1 MLVLYRGIPVADEDA
16 ASMLGCQADF
26 YCRPRAPHAAEIRPK
41 VESAPKLFKVGKAT
55 AFKYAAT
62 VRNGTEPIP
71 SRGHNI
77 RILRKKKQ
85 KQIENAT
92 KASVKKEMAQPRMAK
107 SARMADLILGTAR
120 IPAKA
125 SIATDKKARQRL
137 GLRP

>member
-1 MLVLYRGIPVADEDA
+1 MLRACWVVKLISTADPA
-16 ASMLGCQADF
+16 HRTQQKSVQQSSLLRSCSKAS
-26 YCRPRAPHAAEIRPK
+26 
-41 VESAPKLFKVGKAT
+41 VGKAT

-71 SRGHNI
+71 SRGHNN

-85 KQIENAT
+85 KQIEDAT

-107 SARMADLILGTAR
+107 SARIADLILGTSR